1 MIRVY
6 FETDSVSEQVATFE
20 SESHYIACLPVLEKL
35 AKQEKWA
42 RVTESDVDL
51 NDEAD
56 YKYHE
61 EDSVSIMDMKDQ
73 VRRNL
78 YGEAT
83 KKKR

>member
-20 SESHYIACLPVLEKL
+20 SESHYIACLPVLEEL

-42 RVTESDVDL
+42 RVTESD
-51 NDEAD
+51 EPE

-61 EDSVSIMDMKDQ
+61 EDSVSIMDMKEQ
-73 VRRNL
+73 VWQNL
-78 YGEAT
+78 YGEGA
-83 KKKR
+83 KE

>member
-20 SESHYIACLPVLEKL
+20 SENHYIACLPVLKEL
-35 AKQEKWA
+35 ARQEKWA

-51 NDEAD
+51 NDED
-56 YKYHE
+56 EYKYHE

-78 YGEAT
+78 NVKDTAS
-83 KKKR
+83 

>member
-20 SESHYIACLPVLEKL
+20 DESHYIACLPVLEEL
-35 AKQEKWA
+35 ARQEKWA

-51 NDEAD
+51 NDEAN
-56 YKYHE
+56 YEYHE
-61 EDSVSIMDMKDQ
+61 EDSVSIMDMKDR

-78 YGEAT
+78 YG
-83 KKKR
+83 

>member
-20 SESHYIACLPVLEKL
+20 DESHYIACLPVLEEL
-35 AKQEKWA
+35 ARQEKWA

-51 NDEAD
+51 NDEAN
-56 YKYHE
+56 YEYHE

-78 YGEAT
+78 YG
-83 KKKR
+83 

>member
-20 SESHYIACLPVLEKL
+20 DESHYIACLPVLEEL

-51 NDEAD
+51 NDEAN
-56 YKYHE
+56 YEYHE

-78 YGEAT
+78 YG
-83 KKKR
+83 

>member
-20 SESHYIACLPVLEKL
+20 SENHYMVCLPILKEIARQDGWL
-35 AKQEKWA
+35 
-42 RVTESDVDL
+42 RVTESDVSLDVD
-51 NDEAD
+51 DEPE

-78 YGEAT
+78 YG
-83 KKKR
+83 